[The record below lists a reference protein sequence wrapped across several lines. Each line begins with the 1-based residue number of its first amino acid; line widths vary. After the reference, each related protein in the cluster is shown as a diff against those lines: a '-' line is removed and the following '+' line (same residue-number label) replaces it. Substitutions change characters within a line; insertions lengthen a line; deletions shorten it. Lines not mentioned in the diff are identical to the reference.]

1 MNKISKYL
9 FLLMMAVIG
18 LASCSEDLEQPPVYN
33 PDQGGGDITYGT
45 GTWDKPL
52 GVNQIIGGEKGEDVW
67 ITGYIVGWIDT
78 KGGSV
83 NKFNEETLTF
93 TTPATLASNIVM
105 AATPDEKD
113 ISKCI
118 PVQLPNNAVRSALN
132 LVENPGNLGKQITVK
147 GNVEKYFGQDA
158 ALKNLTAFNWGDKG
172 TPNGED
178 PNPPVGGQ
186 GNGSAEKPY
195 NVAQMLG
202 GQSGTGVWIS
212 GYIVGYIKSNTTG
225 GASALTAESATFSA
239 TDAQPSNLMLADS
252 PTESDYSKCTAINLP
267 TGAIR
272 TALNLKDNPGNLG
285 KQVAIKGDISKYF
298 GVNGLRN
305 ASEYN
310 WGATGVTGGGTGGGG
325 SETGDAIYTA
335 LNAAE
340 TALTS
345 GWTIDN
351 VNMPSA
357 LSYIFQWKE
366 YNSNHYLNASAYV
379 GGTAYESEAYAYSP
393 VIDLTG
399 YKSVKA
405 SFESAAKFQTTLT
418 QLCRFVVR
426 EEGATTWTALTFSFP
441 AEGSWTFTSSGD
453 IDLSAYAGKKIQVGF
468 KYASSA
474 AGADTWEIQ
483 NLKIT
488 GSK

>member
-18 LASCSEDLEQPPVYN
+18 LASCSEDLEQPPIYN
-33 PDQGGGDITYGT
+33 PDQGGAGGSYGT
-45 GTWDKPL
+45 GAWNQPL
-52 GVNQIIGGEKGEDVW
+52 GVNQILGGEKGTDVW

-78 KGGSV
+78 KGGTV

-113 ISKCI
+113 IAKCI
-118 PVQLPNNAVRSALN
+118 PVQLSSGTAARSALN
-132 LVENPGNLGKQITVK
+132 LVDNPGNLGKQVTVK
-147 GNVEKYFGQDA
+147 GSVEKYFGQDA
-158 ALKNLTAFNWGDKG
+158 ALKSLTAFNWGDKG
-172 TPNGED
+172 TPGGDN
-178 PNPPVGGQ
+178 PNPPVGGD

-202 GQSGTGVWIS
+202 GQSGTGVWVS

-252 PTESDYSKCTAINLP
+252 PTETDYSKCTAINLP
-267 TGAIR
+267 NGPVRA
-272 TALNLKDNPGNLG
+272 ALNLKDNPDNLG
-285 KQVAIKGDISKYF
+285 KQVAIKGDLSKYF

-305 ASEYN
+305 ASEFN
-310 WGATGVTGGGTGGGG
+310 WGATGSTGGGSG
-325 SETGDAIYTA
+325 SETGDAIYSA
-335 LNAAE
+335 LGAAE
-340 TALTS
+340 TALS
-345 GWTIDN
+345 AGWTLDN

-366 YNSNHYLNASAYV
+366 YNGNHYLNASAYM
-379 GGTAYESEAYAYSP
+379 GGTPYEAEAYAYSP

-405 SFESAAKFQTTLT
+405 TFESAAKFQTTLT
-418 QLCRFVVR
+418 QLCGFVVR
-426 EEGATTWTALTFSFP
+426 EEGATTWTALNFTFP
-441 AEGSWTFTSSGD
+441 AAGSWTFASSGD
-453 IDLSAYAGKKIQVGF
+453 IDLTAYAGKKIQVGF

-474 AGADTWEIQ
+474 AGADTWEIN